1 MSFCSSAR
9 AILVIWLLATLAAA
23 QTAPAPEVLRATTHL
38 VEISVTA
45 QSKQGEPVADLTQD
59 DFTLLDE
66 GVPQKIAYLRAEAS
80 KPASAP
86 QRKLPPNLFTNRLD
100 AGGASLSSA
109 TVILFDG
116 LNTRL
121 TDQAYARD
129 QILKFLRQ
137 LKPGERVALYAMGRG
152 PRVLQD
158 FTEDSSALMKALA
171 AYKGGTAA
179 SLSAPLYDPATSGAE
194 HFDAW
199 LGELNFDLYH
209 YYGEDRAFRTI
220 RALTAIAGHL
230 QQIPGRKNLI
240 WVSGSFPVSLDGD
253 SVSLPDRSGPKKPG
267 PGKPGQDKRESWPEV
282 ERAARA
288 LGKANLAIYPVDA
301 RGLIAAQEYSG
312 PLVKPELRNPDTSEI
327 ARMQVLAD
335 RTGGRAF
342 FNNNDLA
349 AALRRALDDARM
361 TYVVGYYPSHH
372 DWKGRFRKIDLR
384 VNRPDVELHYRRG
397 YFAQPDEPGDA
408 WYREQVLNASLWNP
422 VDATGMRLTVAVT
435 PSAAGGLDL
444 ALQIDASDI
453 AFQSNGEKHECGLDV
468 WLVQLDGQEKQIKT
482 RARTNNLS
490 LDQATFDKVKQVNG
504 LALAEHLNP
513 EPEAVLLRVLVR
525 DVTTGQLGSLT
536 VPLRRLGPAAQ

>member
-1 MSFCSSAR
+1 MSNCSSAR
-9 AILVIWLLATLAAA
+9 AIPVFWLLASLAAA
-23 QTAPAPEVLRATTHL
+23 QTAPAPQVLRATTHL
-38 VEISVTA
+38 VEVSVTA
-45 QSKQGEPVADLTQD
+45 QSKQGEPVTGLTAA

-66 GVPQKIAYLRAEAS
+66 GTPQRIAYVRAEAS
-80 KPASAP
+80 QPAGARA
-86 QRKLPPNLFTNRLD
+86 RKLPPNLFTNRLD
-100 AGGASLSSA
+100 LGGAAPSSA

-121 TDQAYARD
+121 TDQAYARE

-137 LKPGERVALYAMGRG
+137 LAPGERVALYAMGRG

-158 FTEDSSALMKALA
+158 FTDDSSALIRALA
-171 AYKGGTAA
+171 AYKGGAPA

-199 LGELNFDLYH
+199 LGELSYDLYD
-209 YYGEDRAFRTI
+209 YYGEDRVFRTV

-230 QQIPGRKNLI
+230 EQIRGRKNLI

-253 SVSLPDRSGPKKPG
+253 SVALPKKPG
-267 PGKPGQDKRESWPEV
+267 PGESGKDKRDSWPEV

-301 RGLIAAQEYSG
+301 RGLIAAQEYGG
-312 PLVKPELRNPDTSEI
+312 PLAKPELRNPDTAEI

-361 TYVVGYYPSHH
+361 TYVIGYYPSHH

-384 VNRPDVELHYRRG
+384 VNRPGVDLRYRRG

-408 WYREQVLNASLWNP
+408 WYREQVLNAALWNP
-422 VDATGMRLTVAVT
+422 VDTTGMRLTVAVT

-453 AFQSNGEKHECGLDV
+453 AFQSNGQKRDCALDV
-468 WLVQLDGQEKQIKT
+468 WLVQLDANEKQIKT

-490 LDQATFDKVKQVNG
+490 LDPATFDKVKQVNG

-513 EPEAVLLRVLVR
+513 EPEATLLRVLVR
-525 DVTTGQLGSLT
+525 DVATGKLGSLT
-536 VPLRRLGPAAQ
+536 VPLRRFAAAAH

>member
-1 MSFCSSAR
+1 MSHRFAYR
-9 AILVIWLLATLAAA
+9 AAA
-23 QTAPAPEVLRATTHL
+23 GGWILAISAAAAPPPAASSGSQVLRATTHL
-38 VEISVTA
+38 VEVSVTA
-45 QSKQGEPVADLTQD
+45 QLKQGEPLTGLTQD
-59 DFTLLDE
+59 DFTLFDE
-66 GVPQKIAYLRAEAS
+66 GVPQKIAYVRTETS
-80 KPASAP
+80 KPSGTP

-100 AGGASLSSA
+100 AGGAVLTSA

-121 TDQAYARD
+121 TDQVYARE

-158 FTEDSSALMKALA
+158 FTEDSSSLIKALA
-171 AYKGGTAA
+171 DYKGGAPA
-179 SLSAPLYDPATSGAE
+179 SLSAPLYDPNTTGPE
-194 HFDAW
+194 QFEAW
-199 LGELNFDLYH
+199 LGELTFDLYD
-209 YYGEDRAFRTI
+209 YYGEDRAFRTV

-240 WVSGSFPVSLDGD
+240 WVSGSFPVALDGD
-253 SVSLPDRSGPKKPG
+253 SVAIPRKSGH
-267 PGKPGQDKRESWPEV
+267 GKVGQEKRDSWPEV

-312 PLVKPELRNPDTSEI
+312 PLTKPELRNPDTSEI
-327 ARMQVLAD
+327 ARMQILAD

-361 TYVVGYYPSHH
+361 TYLVGYYPSHH

-397 YFAQPDEPGDA
+397 YFAQPDEPGDS
-408 WYREQVLNASLWNP
+408 WYRERVLNASLWNP
-422 VDATGMRLTVAVT
+422 VDSTGMRLTVAVT
-435 PSAAGGLDL
+435 PSPAGGLDL

-453 AFQSNGEKHECGLDV
+453 SFQTNGERRDCGLDV
-468 WLVQLDGQEKQIKT
+468 WLVQLDRQEKQIKAG
-482 RARTNNLS
+482 ARTNNLS
-490 LDQATFDKVKQVNG
+490 LDQATFDEVKQVNG

-513 EPEAVLLRVLVR
+513 EPEALLLRVLVR
-525 DVTTGQLGSLT
+525 DVASGKLGTLT
-536 VPLRRLGPAAQ
+536 VPLRRFAATAR